1 MGAKIIHCGGVGTG
15 GAVKVSYRV
24 ASLVTLSKDLKKKN
38 CRKKRQI
45 HQNLIKGEDI
55 KL

>member
-24 ASLVTLSKDLKKKN
+24 ALLKKSLGN
-38 CRKKRQI
+38 VF
-45 HQNLIKGEDI
+45 NSY
-55 KL
+55 

>member
-24 ASLVTLSKDLKKKN
+24 AFLHTFCQIGQDQIFKKKN
-38 CRKKRQI
+38 VDK
-45 HQNLIKGEDI
+45 
-55 KL
+55 